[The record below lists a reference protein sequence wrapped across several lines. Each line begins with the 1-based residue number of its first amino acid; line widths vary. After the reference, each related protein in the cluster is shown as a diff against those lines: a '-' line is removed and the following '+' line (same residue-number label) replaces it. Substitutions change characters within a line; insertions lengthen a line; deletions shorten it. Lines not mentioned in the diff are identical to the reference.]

1 MWSLLYQTIVASNRS
16 VLLILHPQQST
27 WDWEKSLQLPLLRIA
42 LPEISGLVR
51 SLKLWDTPNPAPYNP
66 KSLPGRVLGLP
77 LAENNQRH
85 SFRRRAPCQ
94 GRDKERRQLCPDQS
108 SPSAR
113 ATGGMV
119 VCHMSIFKYIQLSR
133 LGMWAAAIPNLQ
145 ALNSI
150 QFLALRYQIWL
161 RAREENII
169 LIKYILK
176 LT

>member
-42 LPEISGLVR
+42 LPEISGMVG

-66 KSLPGRVLGLP
+66 KSLPGSILGLP

-113 ATGGMV
+113 AARRWDGRV
-119 VCHMSIFKYIQLSR
+119 SYVYIQ
-133 LGMWAAAIPNLQ
+133 IYT
-145 ALNSI
+145 ALKAWHVGGSNPKSPGS
-150 QFLALRYQIWL
+150 
-161 RAREENII
+161 
-169 LIKYILK
+169 
-176 LT
+176 